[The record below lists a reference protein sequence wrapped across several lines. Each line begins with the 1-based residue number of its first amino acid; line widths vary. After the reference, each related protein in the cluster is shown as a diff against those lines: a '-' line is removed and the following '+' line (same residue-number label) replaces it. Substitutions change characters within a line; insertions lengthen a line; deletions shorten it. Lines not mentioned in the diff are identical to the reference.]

1 MDLDNNEIQNGLN
14 KFQTEANRSEILE
27 YHGNKIYLDA
37 YNANPSSMIAALD
50 NFNREI
56 LNNKIIILGDML
68 ELGSYSKNEHLKII
82 NHLDKMD
89 FESVYLI
96 GEIFSSLNT
105 SDSRFKKFN
114 DIEELIKELDLT
126 QIKDK
131 NILIKGSRG
140 IGLEKLIN

>member
-1 MDLDNNEIQNGLN
+1 
-14 KFQTEANRSEILE
+14 
-27 YHGNKIYLDA
+27 
-37 YNANPSSMIAALD
+37 
-50 NFNREI
+50 
-56 LNNKIIILGDML
+56 
-68 ELGSYSKNEHLKII
+68 
-82 NHLDKMD
+82 MD

-131 NILIKGSRG
+131 SILIKGSRG